1 MNKRIYIA
9 KYARKCLDASIRR
22 ALGKDGMEQ
31 LANKS
36 AKIVCLDGEW
46 WLLDMDMKKKDGV
59 KNA

>member
-22 ALGKDGMEQ
+22 ALGKDGMEKLEQ
-31 LANKS
+31 KK
-36 AKIVCLDGEW
+36 AKVVCLDGEW
-46 WLLDMDMKKKDGV
+46 WLLDMEKEKKDGV